1 MQIEIKH
8 PTYLV
13 SQLQQES
20 VPVELLLE
28 KPKLRWEFRASAS
41 FSVHQLYKSAP
52 KRLSLH
58 ASVSMQPVPEL
69 DFYLV
74 LSSPPHPACLLPH
87 WWGAILA

>member
-28 KPKLRWEFRASAS
+28 KPKLR
-41 FSVHQLYKSAP
+41 
-52 KRLSLH
+52 
-58 ASVSMQPVPEL
+58 
-69 DFYLV
+69 
-74 LSSPPHPACLLPH
+74 
-87 WWGAILA
+87 